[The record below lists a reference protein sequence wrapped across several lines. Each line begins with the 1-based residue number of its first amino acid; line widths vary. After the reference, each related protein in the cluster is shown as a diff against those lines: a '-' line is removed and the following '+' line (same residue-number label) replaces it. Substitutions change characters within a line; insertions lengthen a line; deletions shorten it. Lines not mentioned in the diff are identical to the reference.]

1 MTSGLHSTLNLDQLK
16 EVNLTTLEKRRVR
29 GDLIQTWKILYK
41 HGNEKEGTW
50 FTRSVDTAQRETR
63 FSTRNMNLNLT
74 LCNLDIR
81 RNFFSLRVIK
91 RWNSL
96 PVDIKNVTSLISFKS
111 LTNIFLQCYRC
122 RRHQDRWLNLM
133 HYQQRQKR
141 YID

>member
-1 MTSGLHSTLNLDQLK
+1 MIPCEYTNFFHCQVKKKEVLKMTSGLHSTLYLDQLK
-16 EVNLTTLEKRRVR
+16 EVNLTTLEERRVR
-29 GDLIQTWKILYK
+29 GDLIQTWKILHK

-63 FSTRNMNLNLT
+63 FSTCNMNLNLT

-96 PVDIKNVTSLISFKS
+96 PEDIKNVTSLISFK
-111 LTNIFLQCYRC
+111 NV
-122 RRHQDRWLNLM
+122 
-133 HYQQRQKR
+133 
-141 YID
+141 